1 MTLPKFKT
9 SYKDQSSLFPF
20 DFNNFVD
27 DNHPVRIIDQLISML
42 DISAI
47 IRTYKGGGASS
58 YDPAMLIKVI
68 VFGYL
73 NNLYSSRKIAKALK
87 ENVYFMWLS
96 GQQFPDY
103 RTINY
108 FRGKRLKG
116 NIEAIFKQVV
126 LFLQSQGLITLE
138 EVFTDGTKIE
148 AVSNRYTFVWKKS
161 IERYKEKLEIKIQ
174 GVLNEIDSSIEQD
187 NKEIKKEEPEKPS
200 ARLSSSE
207 IKEKVKEI
215 NQLLKTQNAPKSVQ
229 KKIKKLQKESL
240 PKLEEYEKHLEILG
254 DRNSYSKTD
263 KDATFMRMKED
274 HMKNGQLKPAY
285 NVQLSTENN
294 FITNLTTHQDTVDT
308 TTFKEHLNSFN
319 EKYEKYP
326 KRSVADAGY
335 GGLENYDF
343 LEENSIENFVK
354 FNYFHKEQTKKFK
367 TDISKVENLYYNENE
382 DFFICPM
389 GQKMHPVEE
398 GKRTTKTGYQ
408 YDITIYQ
415 AENCSTCPLRG
426 ACHKQKDNRR
436 IEINKKLI
444 KHKQIARQNLT
455 SKLGKELRGRRNSE
469 VEQTFGQLKWNKK
482 FNRFLLKGLSKISI
496 ELCLLAIAHNI
507 QKLAKCVFVNNL
519 MFACKLFL
527 ITNKSFIKNI
537 LATLK
542 KNISSKNK
550 KQKIKVLL
558 PCFDEMKK
566 AA

>member
-1 MTLPKFKT
+1 
-9 SYKDQSSLFPF
+9 
-20 DFNNFVD
+20 
-27 DNHPVRIIDQLISML
+27 ML
-42 DISAI
+42 DISI
-47 IRTYKGGGASS
+47 ILRTYKGGGTSS

-68 VFGYL
+68 IFGYL

-87 ENVYFMWLS
+87 ENIYFMWLS
-96 GQQFPDY
+96 GQQFPDH

-126 LFLQSQGLITLE
+126 LFLQSQGLVTLE

-174 GVLNEIDSSIEQD
+174 GVLDEIDRSIEQD
-187 NKEIKKEEPEKPS
+187 NIEIKKEEPEKPS
-200 ARLSSSE
+200 THLSSSK
-207 IKEKVKEI
+207 IKEKVKQI
-215 NQLLKTQNAPKSVQ
+215 NQLLKTQNAPKAIQ
-229 KKIKKLQKESL
+229 KKIKKLQNESF

-294 FITNLTTHQDTVDT
+294 FITNYGAHQDPGDT
-308 TTFKEHLNSFN
+308 TTFKEHLDSFN

-343 LEENSIENFVK
+343 LEENSIDNFVK

-367 TDISKVENLYYNENE
+367 TDISKVENLYYNEND

-389 GQKMHPVEE
+389 GQKMYPVEE
-398 GKRTTKTGYQ
+398 GTRKTRTGYQ

-426 ACHKQKDNRR
+426 ACHKQKGNRR
-436 IEINKKLI
+436 IEINKKLR

-455 SKLGKELRGRRNSE
+455 SKPGKELRGRRNSE

-482 FNRFLLKGLSKISI
+482 FNRFLLKGFD
-496 ELCLLAIAHNI
+496 CLHRSVYSLRG
-507 QKLAKCVFVNNL
+507 
-519 MFACKLFL
+519 
-527 ITNKSFIKNI
+527 
-537 LATLK
+537 
-542 KNISSKNK
+542 
-550 KQKIKVLL
+550 
-558 PCFDEMKK
+558 
-566 AA
+566 